1 MLLSLIIPIYNVE
14 KYIEECLESVC
25 CQLVAGVEVILV
37 NDGTP
42 DSSMLIARK
51 YISERYN
58 HLKEQFVF
66 IDQENQGL
74 SGARNTGISVSKG
87 EYIAFLDSDD
97 ILSNKYFDEIIPVID
112 NYHVEIIQ
120 FNAKRFDSDKKI
132 YSSFLKNLNLK
143 GFYEVDKSI
152 LLEVYNHSAWFVW
165 MRVYHSK
172 FFKNRRFPIGRNY
185 EDACVIPYIFY
196 EVKNIYF
203 LESCL
208 INYRVNSNS
217 ITAVKSKKNIE
228 DLGFAIDLMIDFLFK
243 EPLISISIV
252 SLSQHYI
259 NDSYRAEGFYV
270 AKKRWDAL
278 KAKIK
283 KNSSFNVK
291 YVKNTGNKLFY
302 FLGVYFLK
310 ILILINFFRNQ

>member
-152 LLEVYNHSAWFVW
+152 LLKVYNHSAWFVW
-165 MRVYHSK
+165 MRIYHSK
-172 FFKNRRFPIGRNY
+172 FFKDRRFPIGRNY
-185 EDACVIPYIFY
+185 EDACVIPYIFH

-203 LESCL
+203 LESFL

-243 EPLISISIV
+243 EPLISTSIV

-270 AKKRWDAL
+270 SKKRWDAL
-278 KAKIK
+278 KCKIK
-283 KNSSFNVK
+283 KNPSFNVK

-302 FLGVYFLK
+302 FLGVYFFK
-310 ILILINFFRNQ
+310 ILVLFNYFKNR